1 MKYPFRPEILDAL
14 PEELAEL
21 YRGLEDAL
29 LMEICSRLK
38 LRDELNEVT
47 VQDIKALRSHGI
59 ELKKIENAIRQT
71 TGISEKK
78 LNELIDDVVKRNQKY
93 YTEVIDLA
101 RVTQP
106 DVLVDATTIDA
117 IKRQTQDVF
126 RNITA
131 SMGFLVDAGRTMLPP
146 AKAYQWALDA
156 ATLKVES
163 GAISYGVI
171 AALSRIEAGR
181 GTPVDV
187 LLLSDNKGSYNY
199 TDLNRVAGAVLYV
212 AEELAASGYSVTVTA
227 KQGWTETDIPT
238 QADIDQYLA
247 DIAEIRSA
255 LPVPSDTPKVPTMP
269 LDYRKANDIESILIL
284 VDQLVQNIAK
294 SWFYS
299 GDLYSNEI
307 K

>member
-1 MKYPFRPEILDAL
+1 MSRDIRVSLPAAIVYVSGSVNGKDYVWTLDGEAWKTTVDRASDEKYAVSLTAINAAGTSASYQFT
-14 PEELAEL
+14 
-21 YRGLEDAL
+21 
-29 LMEICSRLK
+29 
-38 LRDELNEVT
+38 LNYGM
-47 VQDIKALRSHGI
+47 LS
-59 ELKKIENAIRQT
+59 
-71 TGISEKK
+71 
-78 LNELIDDVVKRNQKY
+78 LITDRTQADV
-93 YTEVIDLA
+93 D
-101 RVTQP
+101 
-106 DVLVDATTIDA
+106 
-117 IKRQTQDVF
+117 
-126 RNITA
+126 
-131 SMGFLVDAGRTMLPP
+131 
-146 AKAYQWALDA
+146 
-156 ATLKVES
+156 
-163 GAISYGVI
+163 GVI

-181 GTPVDV
+181 GTPADV

-212 AEELAASGYSVTVTA
+212 AEELEANGYSVTVTA

-255 LPVPSDTPKVPTMP
+255 LPVPADAPEVPEMP

>member
-1 MKYPFRPEILDAL
+1 MGGRGGAGGGIGAGEFGRGRGMS
-14 PEELAEL
+14 LARFL
-21 YRGLEDAL
+21 
-29 LMEICSRLK
+29 SQ
-38 LRDELNEVT
+38 
-47 VQDIKALRSHGI
+47 QDINRANAASVIDMGDIIRRTFERNAAEINGLALSD
-59 ELKKIENAIRQT
+59 A
-71 TGISEKK
+71 EKK
-78 LNELIDDVVKRNQKY
+78 DAVKQMA
-93 YTEVIDLA
+93 TL
-101 RVTQP
+101 
-106 DVLVDATTIDA
+106 ATTA
-117 IKRQTQDVF
+117 LK
-126 RNITA
+126 TA
-131 SMGFLVDAGRTMLPP
+131 AG
-146 AKAYQWALDA
+146 A
-156 ATLKVES
+156 V
-163 GAISYGVI
+163 
-171 AALSRIEAGR
+171 
-181 GTPVDV
+181 
-187 LLLSDNKGSYNY
+187 NY

-255 LPVPSDTPKVPTMP
+255 LPVPADAPKVPTMP

>member
-1 MKYPFRPEILDAL
+1 M
-14 PEELAEL
+14 AEYTANYGML
-21 YRGLEDAL
+21 
-29 LMEICSRLK
+29 S
-38 LRDELNEVT
+38 
-47 VQDIKALRSHGI
+47 
-59 ELKKIENAIRQT
+59 
-71 TGISEKK
+71 
-78 LNELIDDVVKRNQKY
+78 LITDRTQADV
-93 YTEVIDLA
+93 D
-101 RVTQP
+101 
-106 DVLVDATTIDA
+106 
-117 IKRQTQDVF
+117 
-126 RNITA
+126 
-131 SMGFLVDAGRTMLPP
+131 
-146 AKAYQWALDA
+146 
-156 ATLKVES
+156 
-163 GAISYGVI
+163 GVI

-181 GTPVDV
+181 GTPADV
-187 LLLSDNKGSYNY
+187 LILSDNKGSYNY

-247 DIAEIRSA
+247 DIAEIRGA
-255 LPVPSDTPKVPTMP
+255 LPVPAGAPEVPEMP

>member
-1 MKYPFRPEILDAL
+1 MSRDIRVSLPAAIVYVSGSVNGKDYVWTLDGEAWKATVDRASDEKYAVSLTAINAAGTSASYQFT
-14 PEELAEL
+14 
-21 YRGLEDAL
+21 
-29 LMEICSRLK
+29 
-38 LRDELNEVT
+38 LNYGM
-47 VQDIKALRSHGI
+47 LS
-59 ELKKIENAIRQT
+59 
-71 TGISEKK
+71 
-78 LNELIDDVVKRNQKY
+78 LITDRTQADV
-93 YTEVIDLA
+93 D
-101 RVTQP
+101 
-106 DVLVDATTIDA
+106 
-117 IKRQTQDVF
+117 
-126 RNITA
+126 
-131 SMGFLVDAGRTMLPP
+131 
-146 AKAYQWALDA
+146 
-156 ATLKVES
+156 
-163 GAISYGVI
+163 GVI

-181 GTPVDV
+181 GTP
-187 LLLSDNKGSYNY
+187 
-199 TDLNRVAGAVLYV
+199 

-255 LPVPSDTPKVPTMP
+255 LPVPADAPKVPTMP

>member
-1 MKYPFRPEILDAL
+1 MSRDIRVSLPAAIVYVSGSVNGKDYVWTLDGEAWKATVDRASDEKYAVSLTAINAAGTSASYQFT
-14 PEELAEL
+14 
-21 YRGLEDAL
+21 
-29 LMEICSRLK
+29 
-38 LRDELNEVT
+38 LNYGM
-47 VQDIKALRSHGI
+47 LS
-59 ELKKIENAIRQT
+59 
-71 TGISEKK
+71 
-78 LNELIDDVVKRNQKY
+78 LITDRTQADV
-93 YTEVIDLA
+93 D
-101 RVTQP
+101 
-106 DVLVDATTIDA
+106 
-117 IKRQTQDVF
+117 
-126 RNITA
+126 
-131 SMGFLVDAGRTMLPP
+131 
-146 AKAYQWALDA
+146 
-156 ATLKVES
+156 
-163 GAISYGVI
+163 GVI

-181 GTPVDV
+181 GTPADV

-212 AEELAASGYSVTVTA
+212 AEELEANGYSVTVTA
-227 KQGWTETDIPT
+227 KQGWAETDIPT

-255 LPVPSDTPKVPTMP
+255 LPVPANIPKAPTMP